1 MTRSRLQLI
10 VLLSLGGVFLLSLA
24 LELFLPHRQA
34 RVELQFPY
42 EIERGL
48 GWEVRTIPFSWS
60 TEKNVEETVKEIL
73 LGPAFPDRL
82 RLFSRDAAL
91 RDIYFQGS
99 TIIVDLAL
107 TTLRPDGDVETPP
120 LQALKI
126 MSQDIL
132 FNFPWY
138 KKVEF
143 AIQGTPVLDKIR

>member
-10 VLLSLGGVFLLSLA
+10 ILFSLGGIFLLSLA

-34 RVELQFPY
+34 RVELQFPN
-42 EIERGL
+42 EIGRGL
-48 GWEVRTIPFSWS
+48 GWEVRVIPFSWN
-60 TEKNVEETVKEIL
+60 TEKNVETTVKEIL
-73 LGPAFPDRL
+73 LGPAFPDRM

-91 RDIYFQGS
+91 REIFFRGS
-99 TIIVDLAL
+99 TIVVDLAL
-107 TTLRPDGDVETPP
+107 NTLRPDGDVETPP

-126 MSQDIL
+126 LRQDIL

-143 AIQGTPVLDKIR
+143 AIQGAPVLPKIR

>member
-10 VLLSLGGVFLLSLA
+10 VLLSLGGIFLLSLA

-34 RVELQFPY
+34 RVELQFPN
-42 EIERGL
+42 EIGRGL
-48 GWEVRTIPFSWS
+48 GWEARIIPFSWN
-60 TEKNVEETVKEIL
+60 TEKNVETTVKEIL

-91 RDIYFQGS
+91 RDIFFRGS
-99 TIIVDLAL
+99 TIVVDLAL
-107 TTLRPDGDVETPP
+107 NTLRPDGDAETPP

-126 MSQDIL
+126 LRQDIL
-132 FNFPWY
+132 FNFPCY

-143 AIQGTPVLDKIR
+143 AIQGAPVLPKIR